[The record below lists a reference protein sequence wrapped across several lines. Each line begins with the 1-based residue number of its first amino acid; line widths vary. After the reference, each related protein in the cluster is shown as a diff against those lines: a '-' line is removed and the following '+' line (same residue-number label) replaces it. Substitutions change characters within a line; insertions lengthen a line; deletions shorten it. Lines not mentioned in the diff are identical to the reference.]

1 MTLLTLFQEMPNLIT
16 FGATEY
22 MDGALTLPVL
32 NELFLRG
39 TPSMGRGRSTR
50 GRALMEC
57 HDIEEEDRER
67 RGECKDLEAVDFTG
81 CVSGVFVNAFTE
93 FVETHLMPP
102 AGVDSSSDGR
112 PRRAERGTF
121 YEPLL
126 FPGLQRLGM
135 RGVKSILPKYLSPFL
150 LAFPCLTHLDLSG
163 TRVTADILRSLGGS
177 QTLRL
182 KSLSLARCIKLTSES
197 IKWFLVCSS
206 VTSELTELNLYG
218 DMTYVSCLSEEDLL
232 EIFTLAPCFLSGELV
247 YLDLS
252 SAPITDSL
260 LEIVKPQ
267 PKLRSLGLSHILNL
281 PLKAITNFIKDK
293 ASNVEIL
300 TMINTSPELDCGLRP
315 TSDPRTSARKS
326 SVALHAQ
333 LIRPLCS
340 PPFSF
345 SVSSP
350 HLDLTPPPSN
360 LRVIELSMAMLSG
373 LGAGAGAW
381 RIIRSKGGR
390 GWYVDTASGWTA
402 EVGSASEKSI
412 LCRTLPPD
420 HPFRLDLEKLSNA
433 NGNVSSGIG
442 WHARKMEVHTF
453 SLSLEDHI
461 LTAFFLKGPA
471 RSRYAW
477 ARRRLV
483 RRSVF
488 RLPRISGNPAPPP
501 KKKPT
506 KASPS

>member
-1 MTLLTLFQEMPNLIT
+1 MPNLVT

-39 TPSMGRGRSTR
+39 TPSVGRGRPTR
-50 GRALMEC
+50 GRAFTEC

-81 CVSGVFVNAFTE
+81 CVSAVFVNAFTE

-102 AGVDSSSDGR
+102 VDVESGR
-112 PRRAERGTF
+112 DEEEVRRFRRTDRGTF

-135 RGVKSILPKYLSPFL
+135 RGAKSILPKYLAPFI

-182 KSLSLARCIKLTSES
+182 KSLSLARCIKLTGES

-218 DMTYVSCLSEEDLL
+218 DMTYISCLSEEDLL
-232 EIFTLAPCFLSGELV
+232 EIVTLAPCFLSGELV

-252 SAPITDSL
+252 SAPITEEL

-267 PKLRSLGLSHILNL
+267 PNLRSLGLSHILNL
-281 PLKAITNFIKDK
+281 PLKAITNFIKEK

-300 TMINTSPELDCGLRP
+300 TIINTSPELDCGLRP
-315 TSDPRTSARKS
+315 SSDPRTSTRKS
-326 SVALHAQ
+326 SVALHSE

-345 SVSSP
+345 SVSSQD
-350 HLDLTPPPSN
+350 LDTTPPPSN

-390 GWYVDTASGWTA
+390 GWYVDSASGWTA
-402 EVGSASEKSI
+402 EPGETSEKSV

-420 HPFRLDLEKLSNA
+420 HPFRLELEKLSNA
-433 NGNVSSGIG
+433 NGNVGSGIG
-442 WHARKMEVHTF
+442 WHARKMEVRI
-453 SLSLEDHI
+453 LSFFQWSYVDGFL
-461 LTAFFLKGPA
+461 FLKDSA
-471 RSRYAW
+471 RPWYAW
-477 ARRRLV
+477 SRRRLV
-483 RRSVF
+483 RCSVF
-488 RLPRISGNPAPPP
+488 RLSRISVTGYPHPPQNL
-501 KKKPT
+501 T
-506 KASPS
+506 KS

>member
-1 MTLLTLFQEMPNLIT
+1 MMLLTLFQEMPNLIT

-39 TPSMGRGRSTR
+39 TPSVGRGRSAR
-50 GRALMEC
+50 GRALIEC

-81 CVSGVFVNAFTE
+81 CVSAVFVNAFTE

-102 AGVDSSSDGR
+102 TEVDSSSDEEDIRR
-112 PRRAERGTF
+112 PRRTERGMF
-121 YEPLL
+121 HEPLL

-163 TRVTADILRSLGGS
+163 TRVTADILRSLGES
-177 QTLRL
+177 QTLHL

-197 IKWFLVCSS
+197 IKSFLVCSS

-218 DMTYVSCLSEEDLL
+218 DMTYVSTLSEEDLL
-232 EIFTLAPCFLSGELV
+232 EIFTRAPCFLSGELV
-247 YLDLS
+247 YLDVS
-252 SAPITDSL
+252 SAPITGEL
-260 LEIVKPQ
+260 LEIFKPQ
-267 PKLRSLGLSHILNL
+267 PKLRSLGLSHIPNL
-281 PLKAITNFIKDK
+281 PLKVITNFIKDK

-300 TMINTSPELDCGLRP
+300 TIINTSPELDCGLRP
-315 TSDPRTSARKS
+315 SSDPRTSTRKS
-326 SVALHAQ
+326 SVALHSQ

-345 SVSSP
+345 SVNPQHFDAS
-350 HLDLTPPPSN
+350 PPPSN

-390 GWYVDTASGWTA
+390 GWYVDTAAGWTA
-402 EVGSASEKSI
+402 EAGSTSEKSV
-412 LCRTLPPD
+412 LCRTLPCD
-420 HPFRLDLEKLSNA
+420 HPFRLELEKLSNA

-442 WHARKMEVHTF
+442 WHARKMEVHTLF
-453 SLSLEDHI
+453 HSLEDHI
-461 LTAFFLKGPA
+461 LMAFFLKGPA
-471 RSRYAW
+471 RSWYAR
-477 ARRRLV
+477 ARGWLV
-483 RRSVF
+483 WRSVF
-488 RLPRISGNPAPPP
+488 RLPRIIVTSVPIIH
-501 KKKPT
+501 K
-506 KASPS
+506 S